1 MIIFQVKVVHVYVD
15 GVCVSPE
22 RGHLVRRA
30 PGHVQYNFGQIISFQ
45 EPEDINA
52 TTAVSEINETLPRGC
67 ILIKLI
73 NRSYLYS

>member
-1 MIIFQVKVVHVYVD
+1 MKVLHVYID

-22 RGHLVRRA
+22 YGYLIRRA

-45 EPEDINA
+45 GPEDIPPT
-52 TTAVSEINETLPRGC
+52 TTALTDANEALPRGC

-73 NRSYLYS
+73 NRS